1 MNTHFTSQADYE
13 RQGSVAGDHAP
24 RAGSGARVW
33 AGAVIIAGG
42 LGLIVLGGCFL
53 YGVLEL
59 VKPHAFN
66 PALHEGA
73 STAVSVLMVILY
85 VMAFACFAGA
95 AVLLVIGL
103 WGLTRILMARPPS
116 PDEGA
121 P

>member
-1 MNTHFTSQADYE
+1 MNTHFTSQVDYK
-13 RQGSVAGDHAP
+13 RQGSVAGEREP
-24 RAGSGARVW
+24 SAGSGARVW
-33 AGAVIIAGG
+33 AGAVIVASG

-59 VKPHAFN
+59 VKPHAFHPGLN
-66 PALHEGA
+66 ERA
-73 STAVSVLMVILY
+73 STAVSVLLVILY

-103 WGLTRILMARPPS
+103 WGLTRILRERPPS